1 MNAAQMFSFF
11 LLSAFAGIGMFFIA
25 ISTGLINVAFGG

>member
-1 MNAAQMFSFF
+1 MT
-11 LLSAFAGIGMFFIA
+11 LGEKIVLIVLSMLAGIGLFFTA